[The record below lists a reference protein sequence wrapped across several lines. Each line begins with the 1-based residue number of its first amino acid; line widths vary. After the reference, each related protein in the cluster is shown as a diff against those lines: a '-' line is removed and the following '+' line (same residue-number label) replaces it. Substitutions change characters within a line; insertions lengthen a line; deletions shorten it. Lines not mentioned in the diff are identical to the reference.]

1 MKKFLEIYNV
11 EKPDD
16 MYGKDVFLTIFPDE
30 SEGHFVYKG
39 TLLGY
44 GAYGSNPEHKTFCV
58 YVDRGDTYRFVDY
71 FQDGCFKSKEDY
83 EAFRKQRKEKCDDG
97 YTVDR
102 LRKIADLEEEHI
114 KVLVK
119 AGDMVYPVNG
129 VASVAKSIKEPAFV
143 LKADVENGKK
153 WQYE

>member
-58 YVDRGDTYRFVDY
+58 YVD
-71 FQDGCFKSKEDY
+71 
-83 EAFRKQRKEKCDDG
+83 
-97 YTVDR
+97 
-102 LRKIADLEEEHI
+102 KIGRAH
-114 KVLVK
+114 V
-119 AGDMVYPVNG
+119 
-129 VASVAKSIKEPAFV
+129 
-143 LKADVENGKK
+143 
-153 WQYE
+153 